1 MGQRERERR
10 RRADPASERM
20 ARGYE
25 RGRERDEQARAAL
38 VPLAPGER
46 PGAVTVAAVVALV
59 LAAANVLALAIDRA
73 LAENAVFLSIAFSVI
88 LLVCAAGLWLV
99 KYWAVL
105 GFQAL
110 LCIQMILF
118 SGSLL
123 LANDVWQVVVSLTA
137 VLLGGWLFWKLVKAM
152 ARIQMP
158 AR

>member
-10 RRADPASERM
+10 RRPDPAAERM

-46 PGAVTVAAVVALV
+46 PGAVTIAAGRVA
-59 LAAANVLALAIDRA
+59 RA
-73 LAENAVFLSIAFSVI
+73 RARERPRPGRRPGAGDDAMFLSIAFSVV

-99 KYWAVL
+99 RYWAVL

-123 LANDVWQVVVSLTA
+123 LANDVGRSSS
-137 VLLGGWLFWKLVKAM
+137 
-152 ARIQMP
+152 R
-158 AR
+158 

>member
-1 MGQRERERR
+1 MARRERAARR
-10 RRADPASERM
+10 DEGAERM

-25 RGRERDEQARAAL
+25 RGRQRNDEARAAL

-59 LAAANVLALAIDRA
+59 LAVLNLVAVATDRA
-73 LAENAVFLSIAFSVI
+73 VAGNATTVSIGFSVV
-88 LLVCAAGLWLV
+88 LFVCAAGLWLV
-99 KYWAVL
+99 RYWAVL

-110 LCIQMILF
+110 LCVQIILF

-123 LANDVWQVVVSLTA
+123 LANDLWQVVVSLAA
-137 VLLGGWLFWKLVKAM
+137 VLLGGWLFWKLVGAM